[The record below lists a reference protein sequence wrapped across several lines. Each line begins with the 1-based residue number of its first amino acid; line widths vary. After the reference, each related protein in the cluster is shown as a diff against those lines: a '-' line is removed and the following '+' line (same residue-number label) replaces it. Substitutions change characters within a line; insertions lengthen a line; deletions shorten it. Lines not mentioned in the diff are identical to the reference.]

1 MRDQSCM
8 PVPAAAG
15 EAACRPAGEAAGG
28 AEAALREAAEAALG
42 ELVSRAAA
50 VALAPGGNLLDCF
63 AAVPDPRDPRGKRH
77 PLPAVLA
84 LCTAA
89 VLCGNRLLQDV
100 TAWISHAPP
109 QVLAACRARRTGPG
123 AYAAPSPDTVTRV
136 LGMLGAQALADGTA
150 AWLAMRE
157 RAAPVTFPVAGPVL
171 QPALAIDGKEVRG
184 AVRGDGTMPFLLA
197 AAVHG
202 TATVVAEREIGAK
215 TSEVPGL
222 APLLR
227 ELNGRF
233 PLAGQVMTLDALHTV
248 KAHARLICGE
258 LLAHYALTVKD
269 NTPGLRADLA
279 ALTWRKARRHAACDS
294 GHGRRE
300 RRAIAVIDAPP
311 HIRDR
316 FPHARQVARIQRKV
330 TRTARTRK
338 GKRRIRT
345 QKRTSETAYI
355 ITSLS
360 AREAAPEHLAAYIR
374 CHWTIENKVHWVRD
388 VTLGEDASK
397 VRAGSRPR
405 VLATLRNL
413 AIGLIRQAGYTS
425 IAATIRDL
433 KYDTPLLLAILG
445 LNPAA

>member
-1 MRDQSCM
+1 M

-15 EAACRPAGEAAGG
+15 EAVVAGAQE
-28 AEAALREAAEAALG
+28 ALREAAEKALG

-50 VALAPGGNLLDCF
+50 LAAASGGNLLECF

-77 PLPAVLA
+77 PLPAVLT

-89 VLCGNRLLQDV
+89 VLCGNRLLEDV
-100 TAWISHAPP
+100 TAWICHAPP
-109 QVLAACRARRTGPG
+109 QVLAACRARRAGPG

-136 LGMLGAQALADGTA
+136 LGMLGAQGLADGTA

-171 QPALAIDGKEVRG
+171 LPALAIDGKEVRG
-184 AVRGDGTMPFLLA
+184 AVRAGGTAPFLLA

-227 ELNGRF
+227 ELGGRF
-233 PLAGQVMTLDALHTV
+233 PLAGWVLTLDALHTV

-258 LLAHYALTVKD
+258 LLAHYVLTVKQ
-269 NTPGLRADLA
+269 NTPGLHADLA
-279 ALTWRKARRHAACDS
+279 ALKWGKARRHAAADH

-300 RRAIAVIDAPP
+300 RRAIAVTDAPP
-311 HIRDR
+311 RIRDR
-316 FPHARQVARIQRKV
+316 FPHARQVARIQRKT
-330 TRTARTRK
+330 TRTTRQRK
-338 GKRRIRT
+338 GKRWVRKT
-345 QKRTSETAYI
+345 VKTSETAYI
-355 ITSLS
+355 ITSLT
-360 AREAAPEHLAAYIR
+360 AREAAPEHLAAYVR
-374 CHWTIENKVHWVRD
+374 GHWGIENKVHWVRD
-388 VTLGEDASK
+388 ATLGEDASK
-397 VRAGSRPR
+397 VRSGSRPR
-405 VLATLRNL
+405 ILATLRNL
-413 AIGLIRQAGYTS
+413 AIGLIRQAGYTR

-433 KYDTPLLLAILG
+433 KYDTSLLLAILG
-445 LNPAA
+445 LQPAS